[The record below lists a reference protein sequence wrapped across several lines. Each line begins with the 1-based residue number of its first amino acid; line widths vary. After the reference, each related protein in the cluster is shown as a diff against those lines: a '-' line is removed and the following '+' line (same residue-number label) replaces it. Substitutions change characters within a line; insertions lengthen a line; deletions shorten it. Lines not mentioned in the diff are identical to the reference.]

1 MTENYTL
8 TSRETEILA
17 LIAEGKSNKEIA
29 ADLFISVNTVKV
41 HVSSIFQK
49 AGVSSR
55 TEATL
60 YAIENG
66 IVQSPASTIFQPD
79 NENTSNTSTDNSSE
93 DREEPFWLK
102 KYWWMFFI
110 ALVIVFA
117 IIQLTLPSLSFFDGT
132 PTPNPFVEELNK
144 DRMEVIQ
151 PMSIPRTGFASVINE
166 DEIFIIGGVS
176 GDKTVD
182 LVEKYSISSDTW
194 ETLAKKPTAVSE
206 VDAVLLRG
214 SIYVPGGKKSDGSLT
229 NILEVYNLS
238 DNNWET
244 KASLPEKISN
254 FALATFEGQFFLF
267 GGWNGKSVTNSVYRY
282 DPSLDEWFACAL
294 MPTARMNASAS
305 VLGTKIIVIGGHDG
319 DSILSTNESY
329 LPSFG
334 VKSDGEWGVNYP
346 LPFTCDY
353 CNSSSLS
360 DQLFVVD
367 NDKIWQFSRA
377 TNSWTE
383 IRLTNGQ
390 VLPEQVRSEVS
401 QNGYLYIFGGVDKE
415 DAPANLA
422 LKYRI
427 LYTISIPNVVN

>member
-1 MTENYTL
+1 MTENNTL

-29 ADLFISVNTVKV
+29 AELFISVNTVKV
-41 HVSSIFQK
+41 HVSNIFQK
-49 AGVSSR
+49 IEVSSR

-66 IVQSPASTIFQPD
+66 IVQSPATIIFLPD
-79 NENTSNTSTDNSSE
+79 SEKTSGASNDYSAE
-93 DREEPFWLK
+93 GHEEPDWLK
-102 KYWWMFFI
+102 KYWW
-110 ALVIVFA
+110 ALLLGLVVLFA
-117 IIQLTLPSLSFFDGT
+117 IIQLTSPSLSLFNGT
-132 PTPNPFVEELNK
+132 STPNPYVEALNK

-151 PMSIPRTGFASVINE
+151 SMSVPRTGFASVINE
-166 DEIFIIGGVS
+166 DEIFIIGGIS
-176 GDKTVD
+176 GNQTVD

-194 ETLAKKPTAVSE
+194 ETLEKKPTAVSE

-214 SIYVPGGKKSDGSLT
+214 SIYVPGGKLSDGSLT
-229 NILEVYNLS
+229 NVLEVYNLS

-267 GGWNGKSVTNSVYRY
+267 GGWNGKNVTNSVYRY
-282 DPSLDEWFACAL
+282 DPSLDEWFACAP
-294 MPTARMNASAS
+294 MPTARMNIGAS
-305 VLGTKIIVIGGHDG
+305 VLGAKIIIIGGHNG
-319 DSILSTNESY
+319 DSILTTNESY

-334 VKSDGEWGVNYP
+334 ANSDGEWEVNDP

-353 CNSSSLS
+353 CSSNSLS
-360 DQLFVVD
+360 DQLFVID
-367 NDKIWQFSRA
+367 DDKIWQFSRV

-383 IRLTNGQ
+383 IRLTNEQ
-390 VLPEQVRSEVS
+390 VLPGQVRSEVS
-401 QNGYLYIFGGVDKE
+401 QNGYLFIFGGVDTE
-415 DAPANLA
+415 NIPVNLA